1 MADSGNFLTQ
11 DELDALLGAI
21 SGGGENSRSE
31 PAKPV
36 GGSSTL
42 TAEELDMIGEVGNI
56 IMGSA
61 ATALFTIIGKEVQ
74 ITTPDVRTS
83 RLSEV
88 RKSFKEERLVTI
100 LEFTRGFVIKHHSDG

>member
-21 SGGGENSRSE
+21 SGGGDKPQAESAI
-31 PAKPV
+31 PA
-36 GGSSTL
+36 GGSAKL
-42 TAEELDMIGEVGNI
+42 TPEELDMIGEVGNI

-74 ITTPDVRTS
+74 ITKRSKKRKKKP
-83 RLSEV
+83 RLSLTTSGV
-88 RKSFKEERLVTI
+88 R
-100 LEFTRGFVIKHHSDG
+100 